1 MSDHEKRAWI
11 GLIIIL
17 VTLTAYFAL
26 FSYRGKLDSTS
37 LAVFAI
43 AGFLGFRRTRR
54 RPGEV
59 VFDERDRQIQ
69 RQALLASMCVLYISM
84 IIFSVV
90 SGITNGWDESVPI
103 WMVVQIF
110 WAASLVTWAIK
121 FLIVIVQYRR
131 GTYA

>member
-1 MSDHEKRAWI
+1 MANQEKQAWI

-17 VTLTAYFAL
+17 VTLAAYFAL
-26 FSYRGKLDSTS
+26 FSYRGKFDSTS

-54 RPGEV
+54 RSGEI

-69 RQALLASMCVLYISM
+69 RQALLVSMCIFYISM

-90 SGITNGWDESVPI
+90 AGITNGWDASVPI
-103 WMVVQIF
+103 WVVVQVF
-110 WAASLVTWAIK
+110 WAALLVVWAIK
-121 FLIVIVQYRR
+121 FLIVIMQYRR
-131 GTYA
+131 GAHA